1 MKRDFTLEV
10 FAQNNFSVLNR
21 MVNIFNRR
29 RIRIKS
35 ILATELEE
43 DYHRG
48 KACFLLHTTED
59 MLEKARLQL
68 EKLIEVEHT
77 VILEEEQVFTQ

>member
-1 MKRDFTLEV
+1 MKKDFTLEV
-10 FAQNNFSVLNR
+10 FAENNFSVLNR

-48 KACFLLHTTED
+48 KARFILHTTDD
-59 MLEKARLQL
+59 MLQKARLQL
-68 EKLIEVEHT
+68 EKLIEVERT
-77 VILEEEQVFTQ
+77 VLEHQ

>member
-1 MKRDFTLEV
+1 MKKDYTLEV
-10 FAQNNFSVLNR
+10 LAENNFSVLNR

-35 ILATELEE
+35 ITATELED

-48 KACFLLHTTED
+48 KASFQLHTTEE

-68 EKLIEVEHT
+68 DKLIEVERT
-77 VILEEEQVFTQ
+77 VIIEN

>member
-1 MKRDFTLEV
+1 MMKRDFILEV

-35 ILATELEE
+35 IFATELDD

-48 KACFLLHTTED
+48 KATFRVHTSED

-68 EKLIEVEHT
+68 EKLIEVEHAVLLEDS
-77 VILEEEQVFTQ
+77 VITP

>member
-1 MKRDFTLEV
+1 MKRDFVLEV

-35 ILATELEE
+35 ILATELED

-48 KACFLLHTTED
+48 KATFLVHTSDD

-68 EKLIEVEHT
+68 EKLIEVEQA
-77 VILEEEQVFTQ
+77 VLLED

>member
-1 MKRDFTLEV
+1 MKKDFTLEV
-10 FAQNNFSVLNR
+10 FAENNFSVLNR
-21 MVNIFNRR
+21 MVNIFNRL

-35 ILATELEE
+35 ILATELED

-48 KACFLLHTTED
+48 KASFLIHTTEE

-68 EKLIEVEHT
+68 DKLIEVEKT
-77 VILEEEQVFTQ
+77 IVFEHEHPIN

>member
-1 MKRDFTLEV
+1 
-10 FAQNNFSVLNR
+10 

-35 ILATELEE
+35 ILATELED

-48 KACFLLHTTED
+48 KASFLLHTTED

-68 EKLIEVEHT
+68 DKLVEVERT
-77 VILEEEQVFTQ
+77 VILEHEQAITQKP

>member
-1 MKRDFTLEV
+1 
-10 FAQNNFSVLNR
+10 

-35 ILATELEE
+35 ILATELED

-48 KACFLLHTTED
+48 KASFLLHTTEE

-68 EKLIEVEHT
+68 DKLVEVERT
-77 VILEEEQVFTQ
+77 VILEHEQAITQKP